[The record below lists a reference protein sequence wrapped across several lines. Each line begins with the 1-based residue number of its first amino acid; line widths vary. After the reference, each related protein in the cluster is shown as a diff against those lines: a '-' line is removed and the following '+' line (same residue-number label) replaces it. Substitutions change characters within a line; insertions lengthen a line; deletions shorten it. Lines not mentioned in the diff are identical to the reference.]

1 MASSTTAVQDP
12 PGVQAERPVPLWR
25 NLQFQTLWLSQAA
38 SSLGTGVA
46 ELAYPLAILAL
57 TGSPGRAGL
66 FAAVQTAGL
75 AAAALP
81 GGQLS
86 DRHDRRTIVVVTET
100 ARALVTTVVAVG
112 LIMGWL
118 SLGLLLAAAA
128 LLGAGQAVSGAAR
141 NPLLRSVVPTSQLT
155 AALTQDEVRQSGA
168 ALAGPPLAGAL
179 YAIRALAHAV
189 PFLFTAAS
197 FVLSAA
203 GAVAMKLLPAGPDHG
218 AGPAGPR
225 SAAAEGA
232 AEDKAGDGKA
242 ADGKAADG
250 GMLAGLRVLWAHPV
264 LRAAL
269 VLITLINAVGAGLDL
284 VVIVIL
290 RNQHVPSAQIG
301 LVLAAVAAGSLA
313 GAPLVKPLHRIR
325 PGVLLLGGC
334 AIEVPLLAGLALP
347 FGPWW
352 VAGLLFVPALGV
364 PALRVMVDVLI
375 FRQTPDEQRGR
386 VVAAVLTMMAI
397 GMPAGL
403 AITGAL
409 LQWLPAQAALL
420 TLAAGQ
426 AAIVLYC
433 ASKRELWRAKWP
445 G

>member
-1 MASSTTAVQDP
+1 MTTATPTVVQDRP
-12 PGVQAERPVPLWR
+12 AGAGRPVPLWR

-46 ELAYPLAILAL
+46 DVAYPLAILTL
-57 TGSPGRAGL
+57 TGSPARAGL
-66 FAAVQTAGL
+66 FAAVQTAGI
-75 AAAALP
+75 AAGALP

-86 DRHDRRTIVVVTET
+86 DRHDRRTIVVITET
-100 ARALVTTVVAVG
+100 VRALITTVVAVG

-118 SLGLLLAAAA
+118 SLPLLLVAAA

-155 AALTQDEVRQSGA
+155 SALTQDEVRQSGA

-179 YAIRALAHAV
+179 YGIRALAHAV
-189 PFLFTAAS
+189 PFLFTAIS

-218 AGPAGPR
+218 ARPA
-225 SAAAEGA
+225 SEQAAGEQT
-232 AEDKAGDGKA
+232 AGTDVKGHGGKS
-242 ADGKAADG
+242 DG
-250 GMLAGLRVLWAHPV
+250 GMLAGLKVLWAHPV

-301 LVLAAVAAGSLA
+301 LVLAAVAVGGLA

-325 PGVLLLGGC
+325 PGVLMLGVC
-334 AIEVPLLAGLALP
+334 TIEIPLLAGLALP

-352 VAGLLFVPALGV
+352 VAALLFVPSLGV
-364 PALRVMVDVLI
+364 PALRVLVDVLI

-403 AITGAL
+403 AVTGAL

-426 AAIVLYC
+426 AAAVLYC
-433 ASKRELWRAKWP
+433 GSKRELWRARWP
-445 G
+445 R